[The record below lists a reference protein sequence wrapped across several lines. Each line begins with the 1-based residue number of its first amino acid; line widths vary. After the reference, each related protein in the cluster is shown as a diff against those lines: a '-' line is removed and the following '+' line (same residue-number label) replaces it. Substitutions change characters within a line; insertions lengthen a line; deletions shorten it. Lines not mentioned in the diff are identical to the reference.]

1 LKKRGSFA
9 EREFRDGERVSRR
22 RESFES
28 LKIERERSRERD
40 RERERSREEGLK
52 KDGETGK
59 KEKREHYLRWRRLEI
74 YILVLAVYAD
84 VSDTG
89 EWACA
94 CEG

>member
-1 LKKRGSFA
+1 LKERGSFA
-9 EREFRDGERVSRR
+9 EREFRDGERVSRV
-22 RESFES
+22 
-28 LKIERERSRERD
+28 KRSRERD
-40 RERERSREEGLK
+40 REGEIERERDREKRSREEGLK
-52 KDGETGK
+52 KDGEIGK